1 MIMSKKEGFS
11 IRERLRGPICGRCI
25 QFQAPTGGGKTP
37 PNPSFAVQSRV
48 PGLIPSVFSSSPIYS
63 DDPGS
68 WNKPEEGAVH
78 VVDVE
83 IETQKGEVITRGYI
97 IN

>member
-1 MIMSKKEGFS
+1 MWEMHPIP
-11 IRERLRGPICGRCI
+11 GPNRRWED
-25 QFQAPTGGGKTP
+25 
-37 PNPSFAVQSRV
+37 PSQPFFAVQSRV

>member
-1 MIMSKKEGFS
+1 M
-11 IRERLRGPICGRCI
+11 
-25 QFQAPTGGGKTP
+25 
-37 PNPSFAVQSRV
+37 
-48 PGLIPSVFSSSPIYS
+48 PSVCSSSPIYP
-63 DDPGS
+63 DDPGTIVYL
-68 WNKPEEGAVH
+68 WNDPEEGAAH

>member
-1 MIMSKKEGFS
+1 MRDASNS
-11 IRERLRGPICGRCI
+11 RPQREVGRH
-25 QFQAPTGGGKTP
+25 PP
-37 PNPSFAVQSRV
+37 PNPSFAVQYRV
-48 PGLIPSVFSSSPIYS
+48 PGLIPSVFSSSPIYP

-68 WNKPEEGAVH
+68 WNKPEEGAAH

-83 IETQKGEVITRGYI
+83 IETQKGEVITRGSI

>member
-1 MIMSKKEGFS
+1 MHPIP
-11 IRERLRGPICGRCI
+11 GPSGRWED
-25 QFQAPTGGGKTP
+25 P
-37 PNPSFAVQSRV
+37 PKPSFAVQSRV
-48 PGLIPSVFSSSPIYS
+48 PGLMPSVCSSSPIYP
-63 DDPGS
+63 DDPGTIVYL
-68 WNKPEEGAVH
+68 WNDPEEGAAH